1 MAKKILSCTDFNES
15 NKNTHTHKYA
25 AYILYKYILKE
36 VMVILRSVIIC
47 RSELFEIGSLTIKNV
62 RPASS

>member
-1 MAKKILSCTDFNES
+1 MWLKQNLSCTDFNES
-15 NKNTHTHKYA
+15 NKNTHVKYA

-47 RSELFEIGSLTIKNV
+47 RSELFEIVSLTIKNV